1 MIKALVC
8 LTYKIGFAI
17 TFIYVLCVVIVN
29 VAVLINKISNWLLWK
44 KNGI

>member
-1 MIKALVC
+1 MINSLVC
-8 LTYKIGFAI
+8 LSYKIGFAI

-44 KNGI
+44 KNRI